1 MNQSETIVSEENYDK
16 NVDLFIVLC
25 LFIAHNSSALF
36 VFISYYAIFWAIKN
50 LESPLASLRFFDH
63 CNFICFSKS
72 KNRYA
77 MPKNV
82 NNWCHESC
90 LTLPS
95 VGCILE
101 NKNLKVLKYHIHK
114 LKIDCIERVK
124 MQYMYGSTTH
134 EYRF

>member
-1 MNQSETIVSEENYDK
+1 MNQSETIVSEENFNKMLICLLSYAYLLPIIPLHF
-16 NVDLFIVLC
+16 LF
-25 LFIAHNSSALF
+25 LF
-36 VFISYYAIFWAIKN
+36 SYYVIFWPIKK

-114 LKIDCIERVK
+114 IKIDCIERVK
-124 MQYMYGSTTH
+124 MQYIYGSTTH